1 MKEQE
6 HLEEKAMY
14 KFKLYLY
21 LSNETSPSVAGACNL
36 RVLLDKELKGQ
47 YSLEV
52 INVLDNPQRAV
63 EDNILATPTLVKAS
77 PPPERRVVGDLS
89 DKERVLTALGL
100 IPQEDKVS
108 K

>member
-1 MKEQE
+1 
-6 HLEEKAMY
+6 MY
-14 KFKLYLY
+14 KFKLYFY
-21 LSNETSPSVAGACNL
+21 MSGETPPSVARACHL
-36 RVLLDKELKGQ
+36 RALLDTELKSQ

-77 PPPERRVVGDLS
+77 PPPEKRVVGNLW

-100 IPQEDKVS
+100 IAEKESQEVAQYQ
-108 K
+108 

>member
-1 MKEQE
+1 
-6 HLEEKAMY
+6 MY

-21 LSNETSPSVAGACNL
+21 MSGETPPSVAGACSL

-52 INVLDNPQRAV
+52 INVLDNPQRAQ

-77 PPPERRVVGDLS
+77 PPPEKRVVGDLS
-89 DKERVLTALGL
+89 NEERVLTALGL
-100 IPQEDKVS
+100 TAEKEGREVAQ
-108 K
+108 

>member
-1 MKEQE
+1 
-6 HLEEKAMY
+6 MY

-21 LSNETSPSVAGACNL
+21 MSGETPPSVAGAYNL

-52 INVLDNPQRAV
+52 INVLDNPQRAE
-63 EDNILATPTLVKAS
+63 EDKILATPTLVKAS
-77 PPPERRVVGDLS
+77 PPPEKRVVGDLS

-100 IPQEDKVS
+100 TAEKESREVAQ
-108 K
+108 

>member
-1 MKEQE
+1 
-6 HLEEKAMY
+6 MY

-21 LSNETSPSVAGACNL
+21 MSGETPPSVAGAYNL

-52 INVLDNPQRAV
+52 INVLDNPQRAQ

-77 PPPERRVVGDLS
+77 PPPEKRVVGDLS
-89 DKERVLTALGL
+89 DEEKVLTALGL
-100 IPQEDKVS
+100 TAEKEDREVAQ
-108 K
+108 